1 MVGKA
6 LVHHRVKRPNVTEVY
21 WQHCLFIT
29 DLCLKLL
36 VVDPGILT
44 SEVVQEVLGDLFEV
58 DVGALNKAV
67 GVEIL
72 VGIEHSV
79 GVHGGKNCL

>member
-1 MVGKA
+1 M
-6 LVHHRVKRPNVTEVY
+6 
-21 WQHCLFIT
+21 
-29 DLCLKLL
+29 
-36 VVDPGILT
+36 VDPGILT

-58 DVGALNKAV
+58 DVGALNKVV

-79 GVHGGKNCL
+79 GVHGRKNCL

>member
-1 MVGKA
+1 M
-6 LVHHRVKRPNVTEVY
+6 
-21 WQHCLFIT
+21 
-29 DLCLKLL
+29 
-36 VVDPGILT
+36 VDPGILT